1 MYGEARARGKVIQV
15 GELYT
20 ALALHIVCVF
30 GAWHL
35 AKVLIRQKEQTN
47 GTGATGEKG
56 KHGGEKKRHMG
67 NW

>member
-1 MYGEARARGKVIQV
+1 MYGEARARGKVVQV

-35 AKVLIRQKEQTN
+35 AKVLIRRKEQTN
-47 GTGATGEKG
+47 GTQEQQGNTRKNIFF
-56 KHGGEKKRHMG
+56 KKNMG
-67 NW
+67 N